1 MRKNRLLSIALVLMM
16 TGIMAF
22 AFAGCGESEEPV
34 QETTQTTEET
44 TTVSLLEDPE
54 FDINVILTNAGLQ
67 EALDATGADYSINK
81 TSGTVCEVAI
91 NTGSEELDGV
101 AGTFMAFSPDS
112 SEYEAL
118 PDYRICGEKDGV
130 VYVLL
135 SPTDVRYDA
144 NDPQQQED
152 YGKISE
158 VLNAFVIE

>member
-1 MRKNRLLSIALVLMM
+1 M
-16 TGIMAF
+16 
-22 AFAGCGESEEPV
+22 
-34 QETTQTTEET
+34 
-44 TTVSLLEDPE
+44 LEDPE

-112 SEYEAL
+112 SEYEAF

-152 YGKISE
+152 YGKIRE

>member
-1 MRKNRLLSIALVLMM
+1 MCYHPSYSHPKYK
-16 TGIMAF
+16 
-22 AFAGCGESEEPV
+22 
-34 QETTQTTEET
+34 
-44 TTVSLLEDPE
+44 
-54 FDINVILTNAGLQ
+54 NAGLQ

-112 SEYEAL
+112 SEYEAF

-152 YGKISE
+152 YEKISE